1 MILVCHVR
9 GLCVDKTSTK
19 RQTRSKSTVLVDTF
33 RVKIQGNASKIYA
46 LPAATART
54 RERPDGTLMQFD
66 RLRPVRE

>member
-1 MILVCHVR
+1 MAARQDFSRILKEQR
-9 GLCVDKTSTK
+9 MTFRQFVDLNNT
-19 RQTRSKSTVLVDTF
+19 TF

-66 RLRPVRE
+66 RLRPIRE

>member
-1 MILVCHVR
+1 MILVCHFR
-9 GLCVDKTSTK
+9 GLCVDKTSSK

-66 RLRPVRE
+66 RLRPIRE